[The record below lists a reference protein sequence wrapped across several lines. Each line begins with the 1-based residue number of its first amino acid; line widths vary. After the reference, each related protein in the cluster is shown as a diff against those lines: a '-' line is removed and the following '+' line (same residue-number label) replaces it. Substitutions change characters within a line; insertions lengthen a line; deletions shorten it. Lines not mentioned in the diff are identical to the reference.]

1 MSKNEINEADFRNG
15 FTRIPNS
22 IQDALPRVGLNG
34 TQHDICHILLRET
47 YGWNRCERAISVGE
61 IAQITGM
68 SKRFI
73 SKELGELARR
83 FIIVRHP
90 QPGKTTS
97 YQIQTDVSRWIST
110 RKHVE
115 QPDECCQSDFENR
128 GLYLVE
134 GGTGQDQWCPNEQQN
149 ESSGVNYSDRGVPNN
164 SSGVGMNNS
173 SEVQTSPAQ
182 ADWAS
187 RAHLKKELKKVK
199 DNCYIYTR
207 DSTPYRLSYYL
218 LENIRENQP
227 GFMEP
232 DIQKW
237 SKVFDDMIKQDK
249 RSQVVITD
257 LIDFAQN
264 DTFWRSVILNPNDLQ
279 RNYDRL
285 NSIMHSKQKRIEDRM
300 DRERDAE
307 IARSLFREDEYRR
320 SSAKRDSSY
329 KSRRVREKEDWETE
343 SDEDEYEWFF
353 KK

>member
-1 MSKNEINEADFRNG
+1 MSKNEIIEVDLKDG

-22 IQDALPRVGLNG
+22 ILDALPWAGLTA
-34 TQHDICHILLRET
+34 TQHVICAILLRKT
-47 YGWNRCERAISVGE
+47 YGWNRSERAISVGDM
-61 IAQITGM
+61 AQITGI
-68 SKRFI
+68 SRRYI

-110 RKHVE
+110 RKHDQ
-115 QPDECCQSDFENR
+115 QPAEYCQSEPEVR
-128 GLYLVE
+128 ELYLVE
-134 GGTGQDQWCPNEQQN
+134 GGTGEDQGCPVEQLNQ
-149 ESSGVNYSDRGVPNN
+149 SSGVNYSDRGVPNQ
-164 SSGVGMNNS
+164 SSGVGVNCS
-173 SEVQTSPAQ
+173 SEVQSSQAQ

-187 RAHLKKELKKVK
+187 RAHLKKELKKIK

-207 DSTPYRLSYYL
+207 DSTPYRLSCYL

-264 DTFWRSVILNPNDLQ
+264 DTFWRSVILNPSDLQ

-320 SSAKRDSSY
+320 SSAGIDCSY
-329 KSRRVREKEDWETE
+329 KSKRTREK
-343 SDEDEYEWFF
+343 DERVFDSGKYDYLL
-353 KK
+353 KR